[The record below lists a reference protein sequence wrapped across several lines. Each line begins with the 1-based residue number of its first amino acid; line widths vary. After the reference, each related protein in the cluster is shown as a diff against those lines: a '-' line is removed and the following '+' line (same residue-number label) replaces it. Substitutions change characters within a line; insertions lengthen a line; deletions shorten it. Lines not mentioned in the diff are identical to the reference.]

1 MEITTQ
7 KYKHCDL
14 LSVQGKVDSF
24 TAPDL
29 TKAIDA
35 VNHEGQFKIVLDLG
49 KLEYMSSAGF
59 RALLLGQRNCKRYNR
74 GEVVLAAV
82 RQFGLALKY
91 AHDSLKKDKEII
103 MTAVKKNRLAF
114 RVRACTHC

>member
-7 KYKHCDL
+7 RFKHCDL
-14 LSVQGKVDSF
+14 LIVQGKVDSY

-29 TKAIDA
+29 TKAIEA
-35 VNHEGQFKIVLDLG
+35 LNVENRYKIVLDFG

-74 GEVVLAAV
+74 GEIVLASVPKRIMDALELTGFTPLFKIFNDITSAV
-82 RQFGLALKY
+82 GNF
-91 AHDSLKKDKEII
+91 
-103 MTAVKKNRLAF
+103 
-114 RVRACTHC
+114 

>member
-7 KYKHCDL
+7 QFKHCDM
-14 LSVQGKVDSF
+14 LSIQGKVDSF

-29 TKAIDA
+29 IKAIEA
-35 VNHEGQFKIVLDLG
+35 LNNAGRFRIILDLS

-74 GEVVLAAV
+74 GEIVLASVPKRIMDALELTGFTPLFKIFDEITPAV
-82 RQFGLALKY
+82 GNF
-91 AHDSLKKDKEII
+91 
-103 MTAVKKNRLAF
+103 
-114 RVRACTHC
+114 